1 MRVDK
6 IIDVGAG
13 TGVMLEEIRAS
24 GIEANLLAIEPTPAL
39 AKICRQKKIETFEGF
54 ASEAALDPCLKD
66 SASFVVS
73 FEVIEHVVSPIEFL
87 NALSSLIIPGGY
99 VMFTGLCGS
108 GFDILVLG
116 EHSNSVSPPH
126 HLNFLSRNGVSELLK
141 RCGLTEVFFTTPGV
155 LDVDIIKNT
164 FAKKPQALDDD
175 FLRSIFEKEDDALL
189 SNFQEFITNNDLSSH
204 MWVLAQKP
212 L

>member
-1 MRVDK
+1 
-6 IIDVGAG
+6 
-13 TGVMLEEIRAS
+13 
-24 GIEANLLAIEPTPAL
+24 
-39 AKICRQKKIETFEGF
+39 
-54 ASEAALDPCLKD
+54 
-66 SASFVVS
+66 
-73 FEVIEHVVSPIEFL
+73 
-87 NALSSLIIPGGY
+87 
-99 VMFTGLCGS
+99 
-108 GFDILVLG
+108 
-116 EHSNSVSPPH
+116 
-126 HLNFLSRNGVSELLK
+126 
-141 RCGLTEVFFTTPGV
+141 LTEVFFTTPGV